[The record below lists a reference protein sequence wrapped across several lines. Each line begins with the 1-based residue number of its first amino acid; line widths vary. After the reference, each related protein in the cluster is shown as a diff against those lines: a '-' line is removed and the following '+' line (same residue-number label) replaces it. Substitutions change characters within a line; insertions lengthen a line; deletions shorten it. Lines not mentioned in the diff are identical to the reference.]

1 MIQSKI
7 EIPKIEKL
15 NTRNQILF
23 QRLGDKHKF
32 CKKHHLYTSE
42 YDFNNPEKIRKKNK
56 DDCTRAILIFLEKN
70 PNWIPEKNIIYL
82 ERIKLQYLIKLAS
95 WKKIPNE
102 SSGKDKAKQI
112 VDSINVWLQTHNL
125 L

>member
-1 MIQSKI
+1 MVPY
-7 EIPKIEKL
+7 EIPKIEEL
-15 NTRNQILF
+15 TPRNQILF
-23 QRLGDKHKF
+23 QKVNYKKKF
-32 CKKHHLYTSE
+32 CRKHHLYKSE
-42 YDFNNPEKIRKKNK
+42 YGFNTSEKIRKKNK
-56 DDCTRAILIFLEKN
+56 DDCTRAISIFLEKN
-70 PNWIPEKNIIYL
+70 PNWIPEENIINL
-82 ERIKLQYLIKLAS
+82 ERLPLQYLIKLAS